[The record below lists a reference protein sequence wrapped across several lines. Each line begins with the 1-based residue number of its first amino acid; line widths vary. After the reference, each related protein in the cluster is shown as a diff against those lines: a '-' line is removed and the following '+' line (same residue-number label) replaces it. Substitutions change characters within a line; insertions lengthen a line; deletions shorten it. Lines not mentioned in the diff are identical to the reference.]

1 MLKLLSRFKKQ
12 FVIGLFLFSAL
23 VFFFSVSRTFAAEG
37 NLGAYPTNFDESN
50 PKTKSWFIYQLKPGE
65 SKDDSITVVNNSDK
79 ELSVRVYAVD
89 ATTTSDGAFALLNEN
104 QRQNDVGS
112 WVSISKDVI
121 TIAPRSRIDVPF
133 TISIP
138 KYVTVGDHAGGIIVQ
153 EATAPTA
160 ANAGMA
166 LNIVSRV
173 GTRIYETVPGDKVI
187 KLDLTGFA
195 YKIIDT
201 HLVFT
206 FNLVNQGNVI
216 LNPTGD
222 LEVKDYTGKTIDKIT
237 LGNLGSVFPGKPT
250 AITVASTQTAPI
262 FGQYTAVATV
272 NYSPIE
278 SISKSL
284 TFFIYVNDWRYASI
298 IPLALLALL
307 ILFRVRK
314 IIPSW
319 FRNRRRFTDTVIP
332 APQPAPAIAK
342 SVGKKHQKEPLI
354 LAEEQAIPENYVDSL
369 FVAHHLKLL
378 VILNAIVIVVL
389 SILFGFILQSS
400 VITKIT
406 SAANGN
412 NPSLPASNVNPQ
424 PTAVPPPAAPP
435 ASAPVPTVAKADMQ
449 IQILNG
455 GGVIGAAKALADKLT
470 AAGFNITQIGNAAT
484 ESAQTIVE
492 YPDLQSSGTNLLINA
507 LEPDYSNVVEQ
518 STDSSYFVIIIGR

>member
-1 MLKLLSRFKKQ
+1 MG
-12 FVIGLFLFSAL
+12 IILFLFSLL
-23 VFFFSVSRTFAAEG
+23 VFFFGVSHSFAAEG
-37 NLGAYPTNFDESN
+37 NLGAYPTNFDQNN

-79 ELSVRVYAVD
+79 QLSVRVYAVD

-104 QRQNDVGS
+104 QRQNGVGS
-112 WVSISKDVI
+112 WVSIAKDII
-121 TIAPRSRIDVPF
+121 TIEPRSRTDVPF

-138 KYVTVGDHAGGIIVQ
+138 KYISVGDHAGGIIVQ
-153 EATAPTA
+153 EAARPTTS
-160 ANAGMA
+160 NKGLG

-187 KLDLTGFA
+187 KLDLTDFT

-201 HLVFT
+201 RLVFT
-206 FNLVNQGNVI
+206 FNLANQGNVI

-250 AITVASTQTAPI
+250 AITVKSTKTAPL

-272 NYSPIE
+272 DYSPIE
-278 SISKSL
+278 SVSKSL
-284 TFFIYVNDWRYASI
+284 TFFIYVNDWRYALL
-298 IPLALLALL
+298 IPFAILALL
-307 ILFRVRK
+307 IFFRVRK

-319 FRNRRRFTDTVIP
+319 FRNRRRFTDTVIS

-342 SVGKKHQKEPLI
+342 SVEKKHQKQPLI
-354 LAEEQAIPENYVDSL
+354 LAEEQTIPESYIDSL
-369 FVAHHLKLL
+369 FVTHHLKLL

-400 VITKIT
+400 VITKMT
-406 SAANGN
+406 SAANN
-412 NPSLPASNVNPQ
+412 NNSSL
-424 PTAVPPPAAPP
+424 
-435 ASAPVPTVAKADMQ
+435 PVPTVSSQPTSLPSPTLAPTAAQPVSKSDMQ

-484 ESAQTIVE
+484 ESAQTIIE
-492 YPDLQSSGTNLLINA
+492 YPTPMSSGANLLINA
-507 LEPDYSNVVEQ
+507 LEPDYSNVIEQ
-518 STDSSYFVIIIGR
+518 ATDSSYFVIIIGR